1 MNVMSTA
8 RGAAVAK
15 VGIVGAGFLLGA
27 FVVLRT
33 GGFPIAVDFGGWRA
47 LRLLAIPP
55 MLVGAVVG
63 LRCVFD
69 FAWTGLG
76 TPAPIDPPRHLVVVG
91 FYRYVRNPMYVG
103 FAAMLLF
110 GWVAFLPFD
119 WLGVVAAAVIL
130 GGVHLFVRLYEE
142 PTLRRLF
149 GAEYEEYCA
158 NVPRWLPRLTPW
170 RAAVSL

>member
-1 MNVMSTA
+1 MNVMLGSRATA
-8 RGAAVAK
+8 LAK
-15 VGIVGAGFLLGA
+15 ISIVGTFFVLGTFL
-27 FVVLRT
+27 VMRIVR
-33 GGFPIAVDFGGWRA
+33 FPIAVDFGGWRA

-55 MLVGAVVG
+55 MLVGALVG

-103 FAAMLLF
+103 YAAMLLF
-110 GWVAFLPFD
+110 GWVAFLPFV
-119 WLGVVAAAVIL
+119 WLGVMAATVVL

-170 RAAVSL
+170 RAAV